1 MKTPENTKDDH
12 DDPESADEGD
22 NYVQYSSV

>member
-1 MKTPENTKDDH
+1 MKTPENTEEGPDDS
-12 DDPESADEGD
+12 ESADEGD